1 MLTSKQR
8 AYLKSLANNI
18 VSSTTIGK
26 EGITNNVLNSI
37 NESFNTRELVKITL
51 LENSGLESKKV
62 ISELADRLGA
72 ESVQY
77 IGRKV
82 VLYKKFSE
90 NPVIV
95 LPKK

>member
-8 AYLKSLANNI
+8 AYLKSLSNNLP
-18 VSSTTIGK
+18 VTTIIGK
-26 EGITNNVLNSI
+26 DGITESVINSI
-37 NESFNTRELVKITL
+37 KESFNTKELIKITL
-51 LENSGLESKKV
+51 LENSALSSKD
-62 ISELADRLGA
+62 IINELAQKVNA

-82 VLYKKFSE
+82 VLYKKFKE
-90 NPVIV
+90 NPVII

>member
-8 AYLKSLANNI
+8 AYLKSLSNNLP
-18 VSSTTIGK
+18 VTTTVGK
-26 EGITNNVLNSI
+26 DGITESVINSI
-37 NESFNTRELVKITL
+37 KESFNTKELIKITL
-51 LENSGLESKKV
+51 LENSGLNSKEV
-62 ISELADRLGA
+62 INELAQKLNA

-82 VLYKKFSE
+82 VLYKKFKE
-90 NPVIV
+90 NPVII